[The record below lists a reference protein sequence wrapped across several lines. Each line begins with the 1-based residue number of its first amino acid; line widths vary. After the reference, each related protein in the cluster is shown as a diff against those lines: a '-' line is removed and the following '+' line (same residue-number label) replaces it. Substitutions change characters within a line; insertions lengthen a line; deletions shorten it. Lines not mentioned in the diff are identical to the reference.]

1 MQRGTFVDEHARIA
15 PKSSL
20 FGHAFFVRVSRK
32 KQRTS
37 QGNAIIDGMPPD
49 EFLPPM
55 FNALLCE
62 SYTGPASQPLPFLD
76 SISDTSTVF

>member
-1 MQRGTFVDEHARIA
+1 
-15 PKSSL
+15 
-20 FGHAFFVRVSRK
+20 
-32 KQRTS
+32 
-37 QGNAIIDGMPPD
+37 MPPD

-76 SISDTSTVF
+76 SISDTPTLF

>member
-1 MQRGTFVDEHARIA
+1 MPFSYVFPE
-15 PKSSL
+15 
-20 FGHAFFVRVSRK
+20 
-32 KQRTS
+32 KQRTPR
-37 QGNAIIDGMPPD
+37 GNAIIDGMPPD